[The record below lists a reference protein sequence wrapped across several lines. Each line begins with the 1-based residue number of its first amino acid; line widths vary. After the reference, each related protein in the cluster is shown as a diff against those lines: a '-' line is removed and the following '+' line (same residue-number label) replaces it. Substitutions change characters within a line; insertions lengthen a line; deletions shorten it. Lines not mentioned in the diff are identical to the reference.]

1 MHEFEFGLLILIP
14 ASLLSGL
21 FCAKLASNKGK
32 SISVWAFIGSIM
44 GPLAVPFVILQKKGL
59 STQTDEKI
67 KRGFVYKLLL
77 IDITIV
83 FLLEFFTLFILFAAI
98 FTGEMFVDQLSQV
111 QLVQLVFSFLVVV
124 FSIIAFLNRLKN
136 PVLFFYMVLFLYSF
150 NYASGVLNWEPST
163 YEADNLKL
171 AMSKLIM
178 LFISIRCVFW
188 PLYAYVQ
195 LKKQGASLAPKE
207 TEINKRQDPVFSS
220 IVE

>member
-21 FCAKLASNKGK
+21 FCAKFASNKGK
-32 SISVWAFIGSIM
+32 SISVWAFIGSIV
-44 GPLAVPFVILQKKGL
+44 GPLAIPFVIMLKKGL
-59 STQTDEKI
+59 STPTDKKI

-77 IDITIV
+77 VDITIV
-83 FLLEFFTLFILFAAI
+83 FLLEMITLFILFAAI
-98 FTGEMFVDQLSQV
+98 FTGEMFLDQLTQV
-111 QLVQLVFSFLVVV
+111 QPAQLFLSFLLVV
-124 FSIIAFLNRLKN
+124 FSIIAFVNRLKN

-163 YEADNLKL
+163 YETDHLKL

-188 PLYAYVQ
+188 PLYTYVQ
-195 LKKQGASLAPKE
+195 LKKQGAPLAPKE
-207 TEINKRQDPVFSS
+207 TETKKRQEPVFSS